1 MLLFCVSV
9 KVCHDCSTVVC
20 SEYVELLV
28 YFSFMDAHC
37 FHKAKRQKLDREEK
51 IFFAPVLND

>member
-9 KVCHDCSTVVC
+9 KADAVVC
-20 SEYVELLV
+20 SQYVELLV